1 MTKPKEI
8 LNSSDY
14 SNYRNVRA
22 AAVLFIFLSV
32 FLVIGGLAL
41 LLAPPEPEQQ
51 KPVPPAVAF
60 GLTVAGLAGVVAGVA
75 IRRANRRLT
84 PLIYTVGF
92 IYLLYFPIGTI
103 VSAVLLRG
111 LARYLNSADEVKNAA
126 SPAS

>member
-1 MTKPKEI
+1 M
-8 LNSSDY
+8 
-14 SNYRNVRA
+14 
-22 AAVLFIFLSV
+22 
-32 FLVIGGLAL
+32 
-41 LLAPPEPEQQ
+41 
-51 KPVPPAVAF
+51 
-60 GLTVAGLAGVVAGVA
+60 AGVVAGVA

-92 IYLLYFPIGTI
+92 IYLLFFPIGTI